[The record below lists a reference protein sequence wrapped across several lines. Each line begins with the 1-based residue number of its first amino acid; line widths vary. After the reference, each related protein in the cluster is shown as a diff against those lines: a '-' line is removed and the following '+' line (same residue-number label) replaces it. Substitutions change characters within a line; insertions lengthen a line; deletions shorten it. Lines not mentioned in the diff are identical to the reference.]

1 MRKINRKLLCVFL
14 LVLSILLVACNQEEK
29 TESSTPKE
37 PETTEGKDS
46 GELDEAQEL
55 NLVAGAEIPSMD
67 SVLADDAVSFNY
79 LNNVMEGLYRLNQEN
94 IAVPAMAEGE
104 PEVSEDGLTYTFK
117 LRDAKWSNGTSVT
130 ANDFV
135 FAWRRAIDPDTGS
148 SYGPYMMQGLIKN
161 ATQISMGEMSKEELG
176 VEAIDEKT
184 LRVTLERPVPYFS
197 SLMAFGTFYPQ
208 NEEYVTE
215 MGSSYS
221 SNSDSLIY
229 NGPFVLT
236 EWDGTGLSWSLEKNP
251 NYWDAEVVQ
260 LDKINV
266 DVIKETATSV
276 NLYENG
282 EKDRVGLS
290 GEFALQYAD
299 HEEVLQELKPTI
311 FYLKLNQ
318 ERDGQKTALSN
329 VKIRKAIAMSFNK
342 EDLASVILANGSIP
356 GDFLVPKGLTFDEN
370 QQDFREIN
378 GDMAKYNPEEATKLF
393 AEGMAEE
400 GLTEL
405 ELELVGNDGELAQNM
420 DEYLKAQMEGNL
432 KGLTV
437 KLIPVTFNVKLDKDA
452 AQDYD
457 IQSTGWAP
465 DFQDPITFLE
475 LFVTGSPQNNMSY
488 SNPELDKL
496 IDQAKNELALEPE
509 ARWEALAKA
518 EKIIMEEDAPIASMY
533 QSGLMSLQK
542 PYVHGII
549 SHPFTGDYSYKW
561 AYISGKE

>member
-1 MRKINRKLLCVFL
+1 MDEVKKKFLWVFL
-14 LVLSILLVACNQEEK
+14 LILSIFLVACNEDK
-29 TESSTPKE
+29 NTKESSTKE

-46 GELDEAQEL
+46 AELDEVQEL

-94 IAVPAMAEGE
+94 IPVPAMAEGE

-117 LRDAKWSNGTSVT
+117 LRDANWSNGTPVT
-130 ANDFV
+130 AKDFV
-135 FAWRRAIDPDTGS
+135 FSWRRAIDPETGS

-161 ATQISMGEMSKEELG
+161 ATQISMGEMAKEELG
-176 VEAIDEKT
+176 VEAVDDKT
-184 LRVTLERPVPYFS
+184 LKVTLERPVPYFM
-197 SLMAFGTFYPQ
+197 SLMSFGTFYPQ

-215 MGSSYS
+215 KSNSYA
-221 SNSDSLIY
+221 SNSDNLIY

-236 EWDGTGLSWSLEKNP
+236 EWDGTGLSWSLEKNAT
-251 NYWDAEVVQ
+251 YWDAEVVQ
-260 LDKINV
+260 LDKVNV
-266 DVIKETATSV
+266 DVVKETSTSV

-290 GEFALQYAD
+290 GEFALQYAN
-299 HEEVLQELKPTI
+299 HEEVIKELKPTI
-311 FYLKLNQ
+311 YYLKLNQ

-342 EDLASVILANGSIP
+342 EDLASAILANGSIP

-370 QQDFREIN
+370 KKDFRDIN
-378 GDMAKYNPEEATKLF
+378 GDMTKYNAEEAAKLF
-393 AEGMAEE
+393 QEGMEEE

-405 ELELVGNDGELAQNM
+405 ELELVGNDSELAKNM

-432 KGLTV
+432 KGLTI

-518 EKIIMEEDAPIASMY
+518 EKIIMEEDASVASMY